1 MAIKS
6 LPLQYIFSYDYA
18 VKNNLKFK
26 TSTYILVDCCIEC
39 SAGGM
44 PMTCG
49 KNELGA
55 LLSSPLF
62 TNILNS
68 SNIKIVEFDALLAL
82 LIKGGVPFDV
92 QYTPGTRRIAEAAVL
107 IVYINP
113 TTTLNLT
120 FNFSPG
126 GSIFTGAPGG
136 TSVTP

>member
-1 MAIKS
+1 
-6 LPLQYIFSYDYA
+6 
-18 VKNNLKFK
+18 
-26 TSTYILVDCCIEC
+26 
-39 SAGGM
+39 
-44 PMTCG
+44 MTCG

-120 FNFSPG
+120 FSFSPG